1 MCCDRRGL
9 EAFPSGA
16 ADTPDIVQNGV
27 LPRPHGIEARHHRC
41 HDLAMGMLVGLTGG
55 IGSGKS
61 TVGGQLV
68 ALGAALVD
76 ADAIVHELQAPGQPV
91 FEAIVEEF
99 GTGVVTTDGALD
111 RPALGTIVFGDESAR
126 QRLGELTH
134 GPVIAEMANRA
145 QRALDAGA
153 PLVVLD
159 VPLLFEGRAA
169 GRGST
174 STVAYERTVLV
185 WVPPEVQLER
195 TVARDGCTA
204 DEASKRIAA
213 QLPIDSKREL
223 ADHVIDNSG
232 SPEETARQ
240 VEDLYATL
248 TNIAAS

>member
-1 MCCDRRGL
+1 MVGGP
-9 EAFPSGA
+9 F
-16 ADTPDIVQNGV
+16 
-27 LPRPHGIEARHHRC
+27 GIEAQHHRC
-41 HDLAMGMLVGLTGG
+41 HDLAMGILVGLTGG

-61 TVGGQLV
+61 TVAAQWV
-68 ALGAALVD
+68 ALGAVLVD

-99 GTGVVTTDGALD
+99 GTGIVTAEGTLD
-111 RPALGTIVFGDESAR
+111 RPALGAIVFGDEAAR
-126 QRLGELTH
+126 QRLGQLTH

-145 QRALDAGA
+145 RRARDSGA

-174 STVAYERTVLV
+174 SAIAYERTVLV

-195 TVARDGCTA
+195 TVARDGCTPA
-204 DEASKRIAA
+204 EASNRIAA

-223 ADHVIDNSG
+223 ADYIIDNSG
-232 SPEETARQ
+232 TPEETTRQ

-248 TNIAAS
+248 ANAAAS